1 MAFPDL
7 EALQAYLD
15 RCTNPRHFTVH
26 ENGLLQAWLCSF
38 DRNDSRWFV
47 MIIDT
52 RFQGNGL
59 GTALLTTAMSKEEA
73 LNGWVVEHDNYRLQ
87 DRSTYRSP
95 LGFYLKLGFH
105 LQPNRFD
112 DGELQAI
119 NSSGEE
125 KVEQSQPI
133 SLPIHFLRRRHRYTL
148 PQKETP

>member
-119 NSSGEE
+119 
-125 KVEQSQPI
+125 Q
-133 SLPIHFLRRRHRYTL
+133 LLWRR
-148 PQKETP
+148 ES